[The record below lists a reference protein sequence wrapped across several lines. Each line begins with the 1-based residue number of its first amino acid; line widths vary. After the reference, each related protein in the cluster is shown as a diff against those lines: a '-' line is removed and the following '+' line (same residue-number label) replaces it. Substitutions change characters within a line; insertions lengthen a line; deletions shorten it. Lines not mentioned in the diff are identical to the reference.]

1 MAYSFFVKSGDK
13 ERWRINHLHN
23 DSRLQRTLYSLYRF
37 IREEEIWERW
47 TKLESMFS
55 VKRVFKSNLVAES
68 SFSFWPKSLVL
79 STENSS
85 TRWEDLSDQW
95 IESRMQSLN
104 ELAPLKLLCPCYG
117 RTRRGRQSQIS
128 YCFYLWSC
136 FEVPQVCPFKEK
148 EINNI
153 DLVVMGNDTESK
165 KCYVKPMKSQLNLE
179 VCKQISTAT
188 LAP

>member
-37 IREEEIWERW
+37 MREEEIW
-47 TKLESMFS
+47 
-55 VKRVFKSNLVAES
+55 VFKSNLVAES

-95 IESRMQSLN
+95 IGSRMQSLN

-148 EINNI
+148 EMNNI
-153 DLVVMGNDTESK
+153 ELVVMGNDTESK
-165 KCYVKPMKSQLNLE
+165 KCCVKLMKSQLNLE